1 MHDTELV
8 PGGPQGQQL
17 LSYALGELDAAA
29 QAAVEQRV
37 AADPVARDELE
48 EIRSHLRVHQALRKI
63 APRRGSF
70 DRLCARMKHEGAFDG
85 AIPGA
90 HCMLRRAFIIAFLVG
105 VAAIALLATFGDNRT
120 QFARPNVI
128 GEIVFHNPGLML
140 GQKREEVERRTLEL
154 KGENDEPDNTGA
166 YDAFLW
172 LPTGVS
178 NTYSSVEAGQN
189 TEFKFVETR
198 KMVLT
203 YGLLR
208 SLEIRPGG
216 IGEGPFIVQTPHC
229 VVQVDQGLL
238 SINITRD
245 SSETQ
250 VTVIQGSAR
259 VMGGDS
265 DRSFAIGPG
274 YCTSVERGKLP
285 NPVRPVLKMTL
296 KPVAGS
302 DDRFEATM
310 VNDGYLPIRVRRAI
324 DSARLLQNA
333 VFMLRVSFGAEYI
346 PGNVPDNETLP
357 LRPVT
362 PVQDDATDHTGVARL
377 EPGQFYRFTFDIS
390 DILMTSP
397 PVVHWLR
404 LEYVADLY
412 APAGEAKVRIQSQN
426 LKLDRRS
433 RTP

>member
-1 MHDTELV
+1 MLDAENM
-8 PGGPQGQQL
+8 PASPQGTQL
-17 LSYALGELDAAA
+17 LSYALGELDEKS
-29 QAAVEQRV
+29 QQAVEQSI
-37 AADPVARDELE
+37 AADPVLRDELE
-48 EIRSHLRVHQALRKI
+48 EIRGHLRLHQTVRKV

-70 DRLCARMKHEGAFDG
+70 DRLRARMKGEGAFDG

-90 HCMLRRAFIIAFLVG
+90 HCMLRRSFL
-105 VAAIALLATFGDNRT
+105 IALFFGIVAIVLLVSFSDERVDYART
-120 QFARPNVI
+120 DVI

-140 GQKREEVERRTLEL
+140 GQKRDEVERRTLQL
-154 KGENDEPDNTGA
+154 KGADDEADRTGA

-178 NTYSSVEAGQN
+178 NTYSSIEAGQN
-189 TEFKFVETR
+189 TEFKFTETR
-198 KMVLT
+198 RMELS
-203 YGLLR
+203 YGQLR

-229 VVQVDQGLL
+229 VVQVDQGML
-238 SINITRD
+238 SISITRD
-245 SSETQ
+245 NAETQ
-250 VTVIQGSAR
+250 VTVVQGSAR
-259 VMGGDS
+259 IMGRDS

-285 NPVRPVLKMTL
+285 NPVRPVLKLVL
-296 KPVAGS
+296 KPVAGNE
-302 DDRFEATM
+302 DRLEATM
-310 VNDGYLPIRVRRAI
+310 INDGYLPIRVRRAI
-324 DSARLLQNA
+324 DSARLLQSA
-333 VFMLRVSFGAEYI
+333 VYMLRVSYGSEYT
-346 PGNVPDNETLP
+346 PGTVPENDTLP

-362 PVQDDATDHTGVARL
+362 PISDDTDHSGVARL
-377 EPGQFYRFTFDIS
+377 EPGQFYRFTFDVS
-390 DILMTSP
+390 EILMTSP

-412 APAGEAKVRIQSQN
+412 APSGEAKVRIQSQN